1 MSWKHIRGQDA
12 AVRFFLSAHKEK
24 RIGHAYLF
32 VGAPGVGKGTFGRE
46 LAKALLCDNVRERLE
61 ACDQCPSCH
70 QADAGTHP
78 DLFLAG
84 RPSNNVELPIE
95 VVRELCGQLAL
106 KPMRGGR
113 KIGILEDADD
123 LNDASAN
130 AFLKTLEEPPPGSI
144 LILIGGAAAETQLP
158 TIVSRCQI
166 VRFAPLPPAV
176 MKELLAERGVSDRA
190 KVERLARLS
199 GGSIGQALALEDEV
213 LWKFRQ
219 DLLAA
224 LAADRPDS
232 VKLAE
237 QWKHFVEDAGKDAG
251 SQRRRA
257 SLLVRMLV
265 ETFQF
270 ALRASLGN
278 TPTGL
283 EPQEAKLVEGL
294 ARRLGPEKL
303 LAWVERTLD
312 ADVQIDRKVQLIL
325 VLEALAAALGNRN
338 VVTAPRGA

>member
-12 AVRFFLSAHKEK
+12 AVRFFLSAHQEK

-32 VGAPGVGKGTFGRE
+32 VGPPGVGKGTFARE
-46 LAKALLCDNVRERLE
+46 LAKALLCENARERLE

-70 QADAGTHP
+70 QVDAGTHP

-84 RPSNNVELPIE
+84 RPGDNVELPID

-130 AFLKTLEEPPPGSI
+130 AFLKTLEEPPPGSV
-144 LILIGGAAAETQLP
+144 LILVGGAAAETQLP

-166 VRFAPLPPAV
+166 VRFGPLSPTV
-176 MKELLAERGVSDRA
+176 LKELLGERGVSDRA
-190 KVERLARLS
+190 KIERLTRLS

-219 DLLAA
+219 DLLEA
-224 LAADRPDS
+224 LASDRPDS
-232 VKLAE
+232 LKLAE
-237 QWKHFVEDAGKDAG
+237 QWKHFVEEAGKDAG

-257 SLLVRMLV
+257 SLLVRILL
-265 ETFQF
+265 ETFQL
-270 ALRASLGN
+270 ALRASLGS
-278 TPTGL
+278 PPEGQD
-283 EPQEAKLVEGL
+283 PQEAKLVEGL
-294 ARRLGPEKL
+294 ARRLGPDKL
-303 LAWVERTLD
+303 LAWIERSLE
-312 ADVQIDRKVQLIL
+312 ADVQIDRKVQLVL
-325 VLEALAAALGNRN
+325 VLEALAATLGNSN
-338 VVTAPRGA
+338 VVATPRGA

>member
-12 AVRFFLSAHKEK
+12 AVRFFLAAHTQK

-32 VGAPGVGKGTFGRE
+32 VGPPGVGKGRFARE
-46 LAKALLCDNVRERLE
+46 LAKALLCDNAGERLE
-61 ACDQCPSCH
+61 GCDQCASCR
-70 QADAGTHP
+70 QVEAGTHP
-78 DLFLAG
+78 DLFLAR
-84 RPSNNVELPIE
+84 RPADHVELPIE
-95 VVRELCGQLAL
+95 VVRDLCGQLAL

-130 AFLKTLEEPPPGSI
+130 AFLKTLEEPPPGSV

-158 TIVSRCQI
+158 TVVSRCQI

-176 MKELLAERGVSDRA
+176 LKELLAERGISDGA
-190 KVERLARLS
+190 KIEQLVRLS

-213 LWKFRQ
+213 LWRFRQ

-224 LAADRPDS
+224 LAADRPDT

-237 QWKHFVEDAGKDAG
+237 QWKHFVEEAGKDAG

-257 SLLVRMLV
+257 SLLVRMLL
-265 ETFQF
+265 ETFQL

-278 TPTGL
+278 TPKGL
-283 EPQEAKLVEGL
+283 EPREAKVVEGL
-294 ARRLGPEKL
+294 ARRLGPDKL
-303 LAWVERTLD
+303 LAWVERALE

-325 VLEALAAALGNRN
+325 VLEALAAFHGSSNP
-338 VVTAPRGA
+338 VTTP

>member
-1 MSWKHIRGQDA
+1 MSWKYIRGQDA
-12 AVRFFLSAHKEK
+12 AVRFFLAAHQEK

-32 VGAPGVGKGTFGRE
+32 VGPSGVGKGRFASE
-46 LAKALLCDNVRERLE
+46 LAKALLCDNARERLE
-61 ACDQCPSCH
+61 ACDRCPSCH
-70 QADAGTHP
+70 QLEAGTHP
-78 DLFLAG
+78 DLFRAS
-84 RPSNNVELPIE
+84 RPADHVELPIE

-130 AFLKTLEEPPPGSI
+130 AFLKTLEEPPPGSV

-166 VRFAPLPPAV
+166 VRFAPLPPGV
-176 MKELLAERGVSDRA
+176 LKELLAERGISDRA
-190 KVERLARLS
+190 KIDRLVRLS
-199 GGSIGQALALEDEV
+199 GGSMGQALALEDEV
-213 LWKFRQ
+213 LWNFRQ

-224 LAADRPDS
+224 LGADRPDT

-237 QWKHFVEDAGKDAG
+237 QWKHFVEEAGKDAG

-257 SLLVRMLV
+257 SLLVRMLL
-265 ETFQF
+265 ETFQL

-278 TPTGL
+278 SPKGL
-283 EPQEAKLVEGL
+283 EPLEAKVIEGL

-303 LAWVERTLD
+303 LAWVERTLE

-325 VLEALAAALGNRN
+325 VLEALAAFLGSSNA
-338 VVTAPRGA
+338 VTAP